1 MAVVK
6 IVLRKEVKKD
16 GTSPLAIRIT
26 KDRKSSYIYL
36 DYSIKPIDW
45 DVAGQRVKKSYPNCT
60 RLNNYLVKKLSE
72 ATNSALELETEK
84 TQVSSKAVQ
93 QKIKPVA
100 GASFFAQ
107 AQYYLDS
114 LKKEGKFNRF
124 SPDRSR
130 LKYFREYLKGE
141 DIAFSDITI
150 SLLDR
155 FKIYL
160 KSVMQASDRSISNSL
175 MVIRSVFSQAI
186 QQGIVDTKHYPFGK
200 GKARIKIPQSIKI
213 GLTPDEV
220 LLLEQLELPIGSFE
234 NHTRNLWLFSFY
246 FAGMRISDVLSLRWS
261 DFQNDRLYYTMGK
274 NDKSGSLKVPEKATA
289 ILAQYEKQKEHVHDL
304 VFPDLKIV
312 ADLNNKFSV
321 QKRIRDVVSRLDRYL
336 QQRIAPVAGIEKK
349 LTMHIARHTFGNISG
364 DRIPIQMLQKL
375 YRHSSITTTIGYQA
389 NFVHKDVDAALESII
404 KL

>member
-1 MAVVK
+1 MAAVK

-36 DYSIKPIDW
+36 DYSIRATDW
-45 DVAGQRVKKSYPNCT
+45 DAPSQRVKKSYSNCT
-60 RLNNYLVKKLSE
+60 RLNNYLMKKLSE

-84 TQVSSKAVQ
+84 AQVSSKAVQ

-100 GASFFAQ
+100 GSSFFAQ

-114 LKKEGKFNRF
+114 LKEEGKFNRF

-130 LKYFREYLKGE
+130 LKYFREFLKGE

-150 SLLDR
+150 ALLER
-155 FKIYL
+155 FKVYL
-160 KSVMQASDRSISNSL
+160 KSVMHTSDRSISNSL

-186 QQGIVDTKHYPFGK
+186 RQGIIDTKYYPFGK

-220 LLLEQLELPIGSFE
+220 LRLEQIELPVGSFE
-234 NHTRNLWLFSFY
+234 NHARNLWLFSFH
-246 FAGMRISDVLSLRWS
+246 FAGMRVSDVLCLRWS
-261 DFQNDRLYYTMGK
+261 DFQNDRLYYSMGK
-274 NDKSGSLKVPEKATA
+274 NDKAGSLKVPEKALG
-289 ILAQYEKQKEHVHDL
+289 ILAQYQSQKEHLHDL
-304 VFPDLKIV
+304 VFTDLKIV
-312 ADLNNKFSV
+312 ADLNNKFSI
-321 QKRIRDVVSRLDRYL
+321 QKRTRDVVSRLDKYL
-336 QQRIAPVAGIEKK
+336 QQRIAPLAGIEKK

-375 YRHSSITTTIGYQA
+375 YRHSNITTTIGYQA
-389 NFVHKDVDAALESII
+389 NFIHKDADAALEAVIGF
-404 KL
+404 